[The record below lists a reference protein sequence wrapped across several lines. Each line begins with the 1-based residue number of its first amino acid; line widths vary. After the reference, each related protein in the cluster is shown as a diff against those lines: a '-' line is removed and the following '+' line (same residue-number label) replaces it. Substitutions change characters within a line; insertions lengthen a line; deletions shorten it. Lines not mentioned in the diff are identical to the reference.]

1 MKNDY
6 YYYDETSRNFNFPTD
21 AFPKCENK
29 EIRDMSSIQK
39 NNCSDTCKKQ
49 DSNHKPCTRNLNEEI
64 NDKIKSLIK
73 QSMIVSNEID
83 CLSDI
88 FNELIDLFNEKE
100 CLSMKEK
107 ASLRDIKNDICL
119 LNSVLNDMKLDIK
132 SLIRCI

>member
-1 MKNDY
+1 MQND
-6 YYYDETSRNFNFPTD
+6 YYYDETSRNFNFPND

-29 EIRDMSSIQK
+29 EIRDMSSMKK
-39 NNCSDTCKKQ
+39 NNFSDNCEKQ
-49 DSNHKPCTRNLNEEI
+49 NLKHKPCRNLNEEI
-64 NDKIKSLIK
+64 NNKIKSLIK
-73 QSMIVSNEID
+73 QSKIISNEID

-119 LNSVLNDMKLDIK
+119 LSSVLNYMKLDIK
-132 SLIRCI
+132 SLIKCI